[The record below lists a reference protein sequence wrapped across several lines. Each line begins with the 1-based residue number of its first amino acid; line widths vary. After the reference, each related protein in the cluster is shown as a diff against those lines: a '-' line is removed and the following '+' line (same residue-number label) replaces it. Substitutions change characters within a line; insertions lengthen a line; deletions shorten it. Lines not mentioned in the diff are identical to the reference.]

1 MFSESAVNGYSEF
14 QIERNFSLTLFSCF
28 YSPVIFFSRKFLSLK
43 ADQFLKLIFL
53 GSFPFLE
60 ASASKPFSFSA
71 AANVISEQGVAAA
84 VSVFLGVET
93 RAGTG
98 LFFRIHASSG
108 YSVGLGALLELLKV
122 LVLANR
128 ALVNLTFL

>member
-43 ADQFLKLIFL
+43 ADQFLKLIFWVR
-53 GSFPFLE
+53 FLS
-60 ASASKPFSFSA
+60 SASKPFSFSA